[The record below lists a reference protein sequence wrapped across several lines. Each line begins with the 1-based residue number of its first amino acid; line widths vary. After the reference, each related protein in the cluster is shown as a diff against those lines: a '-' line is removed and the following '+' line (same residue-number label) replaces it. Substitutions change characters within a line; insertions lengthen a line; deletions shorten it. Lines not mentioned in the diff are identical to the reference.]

1 MNDEKPQ
8 LRSFLDKC
16 RIAKSAQS
24 KEIRLTIQ
32 EAEQLG
38 FAIGMLLAKE
48 LELAEQVI
56 GLQSQILSAE
66 VQQDG
71 GGF

>member
-1 MNDEKPQ
+1 MSDEKPQ

-16 RIAKSAQS
+16 RVAKSAQS

-32 EAEQLG
+32 EAEHLG
-38 FAIGMLLAKE
+38 AAIGILLSRE
-48 LELAEQVI
+48 LEMAEQI
-56 GLQSQILSAE
+56 ISLQSQIINAE

>member
-1 MNDEKPQ
+1 M
-8 LRSFLDKC
+8 
-16 RIAKSAQS
+16 AKGAQS
-24 KEIRLTIQ
+24 KEIRLTIH

-38 FAIGMLLAKE
+38 AAIGILLARE
-48 LELAEQVI
+48 LEMAEQI
-56 GLQSQILSAE
+56 IELQSQILSAE